1 MDISSI
7 TPQAGLLL
15 NPQTGAL
22 ADAAARN
29 VRPNEQ
35 DAKIADSCK
44 QFEAVLWRQ
53 MLEKALAPMLHSSD
67 SGADKTGTY
76 NYFLTNTIAEEVSES
91 SNGIS
96 SVLQAQ
102 LLRKNQNTSKL

>member
-7 TPQAGLLL
+7 TPQAGLLVK
-15 NPQTGAL
+15 PHTGAMQ
-22 ADAAARN
+22 AATAQKAR
-29 VRPNEQ
+29 PDGQ

-53 MLEKALAPMLHSSD
+53 MLEKALSPMLNSSD
-67 SGADKTGTY
+67 AGADKTGTY
-76 NYFLTNTIAEEVSES
+76 NYFLTNTIAEEVSKS

-96 SVLQAQ
+96 SVLYAQ
-102 LLRKNQNTSKL
+102 LLNKNQHNSKL